1 MTDASDEVAIEF
13 ESRRGRLVLSTV
25 VLGSA
30 VAMLT
35 ATVVNVALPTLARS
49 LDAGSAGQKWIVNG
63 YTLTLASFILI
74 GGSLG
79 DRYGRVLV
87 FRVGIAW
94 FAVASLL
101 CAIAWSTPSLIAFR
115 LLQGVGGALLTP
127 GSLSIIEASFRRD
140 DRGRA
145 VGAWSGI
152 TGIAG
157 AIGPLLGGLLV
168 ELSWR
173 WVFVINLPIAVAVL
187 VLSRW
192 APESQD
198 PRAHDA
204 PLDWRGA
211 ILTAVVL
218 AGVSYALIEGPENG
232 FSTVEA
238 GVVAVAVA
246 GTVALWFVERHRR
259 GSMLPVELF
268 ADRTFSVAN
277 GLTFVIYGA
286 MGVLFFLL
294 SIQLQVTA
302 GWSPLATGAALL
314 PVTAIMLVLSSRM
327 GDLAARIGPRWP
339 LTVGPVVAACGM
351 ALMTRI
357 GDDASYLTDVLPAVS
372 VFGLGLAGIVAPV
385 TSAALGAAPEER
397 SGAASGV
404 NNAVARTGG
413 LLAVAAV
420 PGFVGLTG
428 DALSDPVQLAPG
440 FEQAM
445 WVSAALLVGSAVIA
459 AVLLEAVPVE
469 APETGPGPGPE
480 SEPEGEFD
488 AEDEFDAEETVA
500 EKIVWRHG
508 CPVDGELTSVLHDR
522 RPFA

>member
-1 MTDASDEVAIEF
+1 MAAPADVAIEF
-13 ESRRGRLVLSTV
+13 ESRQGRVVLSTV

-35 ATVVNVALPTLARS
+35 ATVVNVALPTLASS

-87 FRVGIAW
+87 FRVGVVW
-94 FAVASLL
+94 FAAASLL
-101 CAIAWSTPSLIAFR
+101 CAVAWDTPSLIAFR

-127 GSLSIIEASFRRD
+127 GSLAIIEASFRRE

-152 TGIAG
+152 TGIA
-157 AIGPLLGGLLV
+157 AAVGPLLGGVLV

-173 WVFVINLPIAVAVL
+173 WVFVVNLPIALAVL

-192 APESQD
+192 VPETKDGSA
-198 PRAHDA
+198 RDA
-204 PLDWRGA
+204 PLDWWGA
-211 ILTAVVL
+211 VLTAVVL
-218 AGVSYALIEGPENG
+218 AGTSYALIEGPEAG
-232 FSTVEA
+232 LATVE
-238 GVVAVAVA
+238 VVAAAAAVTA
-246 GTVALWFVERHRR
+246 VVALWFVERDRR

-268 ADRTFSVAN
+268 ADRTFAVAN

-302 GWSPLATGAALL
+302 GWSPLAAGAALL

-327 GDLAARIGPRWP
+327 GDLAARIGPRKP
-339 LTVGPVVAACGM
+339 LTLGPLVAACGM

-357 GDDASYLTDVLPAVS
+357 GEDASYLTDVLPAVT
-372 VFGLGLAGIVAPV
+372 VFGLGLSAIVAPV
-385 TSAALGAAPEER
+385 TSTALGAVPDER
-397 SGAASGV
+397 AGAASGV

-445 WVSAALLVGSAVIA
+445 WVSAALLTASAVLA
-459 AVLLEAVPVE
+459 ATLLDDTPVEGGGPDEEEAVH
-469 APETGPGPGPE
+469 
-480 SEPEGEFD
+480 
-488 AEDEFDAEETVA
+488 
-500 EKIVWRHG
+500 RHG
-508 CPVDGELTSVLHDR
+508 CPVDGELTSVLHDGHR
-522 RPFA
+522 TS